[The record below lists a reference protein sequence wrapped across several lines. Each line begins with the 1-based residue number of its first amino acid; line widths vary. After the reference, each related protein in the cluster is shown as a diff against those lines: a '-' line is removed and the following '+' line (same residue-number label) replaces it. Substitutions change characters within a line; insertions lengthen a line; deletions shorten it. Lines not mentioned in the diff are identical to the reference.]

1 MTSTGMLFLY
11 IPSPCLRNPSLPLPV
26 DIYIS
31 VTPNFMQIEPANTVN
46 LSVASYDT
54 ARLDY
59 YYWDTKCRHAKVT
72 NSKCRTSWSDSRT
85 SSPHT
90 IEPFSHCLLICIQ
103 PSFSLSLSLYLCGH
117 PLWVVPVHTLSG
129 THWLMIYHCV
139 LIVKL
144 CVNCQIVLSQI
155 IHCVGD

>member
-31 VTPNFMQIEPANTVN
+31 VTPNFMQIGPANTVN

-103 PSFSLSLSLYLCGH
+103 PSFSLSLSLS
-117 PLWVVPVHTLSG
+117 LWTSFMGGACAHFEWNSLTDDLS
-129 THWLMIYHCV
+129 LL
-139 LIVKL
+139 LIVAHNWVKSS
-144 CVNCQIVLSQI
+144 IV
-155 IHCVGD
+155 